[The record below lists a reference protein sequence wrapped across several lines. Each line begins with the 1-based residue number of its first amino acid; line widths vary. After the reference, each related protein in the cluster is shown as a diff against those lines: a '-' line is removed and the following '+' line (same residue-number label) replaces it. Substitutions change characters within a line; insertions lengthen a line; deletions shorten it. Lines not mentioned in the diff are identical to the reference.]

1 MEVIELYF
9 DKILYTV
16 IAFVLLIILR
26 TNTIKVI
33 KRVATKWERFPTRTA
48 LIKKFIN
55 YLYGFL
61 LFIALFIIWGVQLQS
76 LNVFL
81 SSIFAVIGVAFFA
94 QWSILSNITS
104 GVIMFFTFP
113 YKIGDFIKI
122 HEGDDSIYGH
132 IEDIRSF
139 QVIIKSLDGEIITF
153 PNSMMLQRGVS
164 ILDEANIKRIKKD
177 LLQKK
182 ETSEN
187 DNIL

>member
-94 QWSILSNITS
+94 QWSILSNITA
-104 GVIMFFTFP
+104 GVVMFFSFP
-113 YKIGDFIKI
+113 Y
-122 HEGDDSIYGH
+122 
-132 IEDIRSF
+132 
-139 QVIIKSLDGEIITF
+139 
-153 PNSMMLQRGVS
+153 
-164 ILDEANIKRIKKD
+164 
-177 LLQKK
+177 
-182 ETSEN
+182 
-187 DNIL
+187 